1 MSAALRVIGRFAKH
15 SARIQNKFSI
25 FANNVSRT
33 AIMHEDL
40 NGLRS
45 NIARLIALYEAEKQ
59 RADSLAVRLSASEV
73 EVRRYE
79 EQIADLN
86 LQIDKRRLTSAFL
99 AGDDKEQARE
109 KISRLIGEI
118 DRCIK
123 LLES

>member
-1 MSAALRVIGRFAKH
+1 M
-15 SARIQNKFSI
+15 
-25 FANNVSRT
+25 RT
-33 AIMHEDL
+33 AIMREDL

-59 RADSLAVRLSASEV
+59 RADSLAVRLSASEG
-73 EVRRYE
+73 EVRRYK

-86 LQIDKRRLTSAFL
+86 LRIDKQRLMSAFL
-99 AGDDKEQARE
+99 AGDGKEQARE